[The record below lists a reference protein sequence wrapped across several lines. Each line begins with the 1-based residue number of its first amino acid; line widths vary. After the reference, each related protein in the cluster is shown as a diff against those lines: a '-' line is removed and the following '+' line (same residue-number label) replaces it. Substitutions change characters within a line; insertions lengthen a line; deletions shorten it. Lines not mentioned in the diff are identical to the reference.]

1 MASLPII
8 QRQINNVIRRFKFEE
23 LERDVMPIFPEITWS
38 RVKSKLVKNH
48 KNFTCINVVRVI
60 EEAINIAN
68 LKKKDLYDRLAILE
82 VTDISRHNKRK
93 TWYGYELTNL
103 NKLITYVG
111 KRKLEENITAEF
123 YSNGIQV
130 NVKVVT
136 YNDITFVYIKEQK
149 KKQSI
154 SVTPLFF
161 AVFLGHKYFFCSKK
175 NVSSD
180 FIQAI
185 ATTLGYKDSKRIKLT
200 GRDIRS
206 LMRMLWNKQQG
217 VLHAADLNRSLV
229 YEASDPIIK
238 NTGINYTQTTQRTN
252 YAKQCFGEDPPTLES
267 LVIRGP
273 QESIQHRDLAL
284 VSPFDT
290 IHMNW
295 EFRSHNVARFLSNLI
310 EKRIFVLPLPEYI
323 TNLIT
328 LGKNELTLQ
337 AC

>member
-1 MASLPII
+1 
-8 QRQINNVIRRFKFEE
+8 
-23 LERDVMPIFPEITWS
+23 
-38 RVKSKLVKNH
+38 
-48 KNFTCINVVRVI
+48 
-60 EEAINIAN
+60 
-68 LKKKDLYDRLAILE
+68 
-82 VTDISRHNKRK
+82 
-93 TWYGYELTNL
+93 
-103 NKLITYVG
+103 
-111 KRKLEENITAEF
+111 
-123 YSNGIQV
+123 
-130 NVKVVT
+130 
-136 YNDITFVYIKEQK
+136 
-149 KKQSI
+149 
-154 SVTPLFF
+154 
-161 AVFLGHKYFFCSKK
+161 
-175 NVSSD
+175 
-180 FIQAI
+180 
-185 ATTLGYKDSKRIKLT
+185 
-200 GRDIRS
+200 
-206 LMRMLWNKQQG
+206 MLWNKQQG